1 MNPPNNK
8 PLGARGV
15 SQPFNRPTRRAP
27 QFKAVVTQLKTAVS
41 AQSVKR
47 PVGPPVY
54 RPQSPP
60 KVLLSSAQRQ
70 HAGQAARGPIA
81 PPRHRLPAT
90 SSGVQAKLGGSPR
103 MESHLIGPPPYKPQ
117 PLPRVLQTK
126 SDRSQRIAS
135 QRPGRGLPSGVN
147 SLPSGSLT
155 AQLKPQ
161 PVLRNRV
168 PERRPPTQLKPVPS
182 IAMNKAAVQRRIAP
196 AARCGGPRT
205 THPAKV
211 VQRAI
216 IFTHGARLR
225 QNNVA
230 ESIANMVDYG
240 ITKTTLNGHAYPG
253 GSKEDFVTALLEP
266 TLAVHDGSLG
276 GAAVSVQSVPVQ
288 RLSYLMELPT
298 RGTWQ
303 LKVAAANIRV
313 KLANQPILE
322 GVQIPIAADDA
333 NTLTMMVRGLP
344 SNSIFG
350 DLVEAHEDVHV
361 DDIVTAINNILK
373 PWDANLSRF
382 RSQGTRFEGMTE
394 TLAKARLYRAAGGTP
409 REVAERFVDTLRLM
423 GNVFHQTAAGK
434 APSIVHIDKS
444 GPVDDSLLEVYMRH
458 GNALVT
464 LAEQRLAAELERRTR
479 EREVYETAVSTSLA
493 TPVHGSINNG
503 LGNSFITNDM
513 L

>member
-1 MNPPNNK
+1 
-8 PLGARGV
+8 
-15 SQPFNRPTRRAP
+15 
-27 QFKAVVTQLKTAVS
+27 
-41 AQSVKR
+41 
-47 PVGPPVY
+47 
-54 RPQSPP
+54 
-60 KVLLSSAQRQ
+60 
-70 HAGQAARGPIA
+70 
-81 PPRHRLPAT
+81 
-90 SSGVQAKLGGSPR
+90 
-103 MESHLIGPPPYKPQ
+103 
-117 PLPRVLQTK
+117 
-126 SDRSQRIAS
+126 
-135 QRPGRGLPSGVN
+135 
-147 SLPSGSLT
+147 
-155 AQLKPQ
+155 
-161 PVLRNRV
+161 
-168 PERRPPTQLKPVPS
+168 
-182 IAMNKAAVQRRIAP
+182 
-196 AARCGGPRT
+196 
-205 THPAKV
+205 
-211 VQRAI
+211 
-216 IFTHGARLR
+216 
-225 QNNVA
+225 
-230 ESIANMVDYG
+230 MVDYG